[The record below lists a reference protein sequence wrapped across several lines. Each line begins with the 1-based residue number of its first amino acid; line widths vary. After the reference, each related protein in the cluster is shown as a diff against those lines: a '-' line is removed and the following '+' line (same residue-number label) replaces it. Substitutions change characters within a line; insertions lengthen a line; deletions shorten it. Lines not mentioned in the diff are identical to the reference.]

1 MKGCIDRWKWKAEPE
16 YDGSVIE
23 EPQRGLQNGFPG
35 GGDEGDEESD
45 SLLPAAME
53 VIMREKRAS
62 ASLLQRKI
70 RVGYAR
76 AARILDLLEKRGV
89 VGPVD
94 GAKPREVLL
103 RNGLSGATIEH
114 EAQQPGDDAV
124 EPDTASDSEPK

>member
-1 MKGCIDRWKWKAEPE
+1 
-16 YDGSVIE
+16 
-23 EPQRGLQNGFPG
+23 
-35 GGDEGDEESD
+35 
-45 SLLPAAME
+45 
-53 VIMREKRAS
+53 MREKRAS